1 MATQQ
6 KDKSDSLEIVGVI
19 SKFIG
24 AFVGMATASGK
35 KIGGLYHGGA
45 AKTNLKARV
54 DALESDL
61 AAVRREL
68 MEMSIKKKDVKSEKK
83 QGGEGKKT
91 KKKMRKARVQAAAKI
106 AQEPKVASESQ

>member
-6 KDKSDSLEIVGVI
+6 KDKSESPEILGVI
-19 SKFIG
+19 SKFVG
-24 AFVGMATASGK
+24 ALIGMATASGK

-68 MEMSIKKKDVKSEKK
+68 KKMSIKKKDVKSEKK
-83 QGGEGKKT
+83 QEGEGKKT
-91 KKKMRKARVQAAAKI
+91 KKKIKKASVQAAAKI
-106 AQEPKVASESQ
+106 EREPKVASESQ